1 MRPNGYLLERS
12 QGFDAMAVVREVA
25 RGFNL
30 THHDLIGYDRHPHV
44 CVARACAMAVVR
56 EATPLSLP
64 AIGRVFG
71 GRDHT
76 TVMHAIRRVMGDET
90 LRESVGLVVEEL
102 TLARRPALF
111 AVEDVG

>member
-1 MRPNGYLLERS
+1 MTPWTSCGRWRGGSTWTPAPCSPTTG
-12 QGFDAMAVVREVA
+12 A
-25 RGFNL
+25 R
-30 THHDLIGYDRHPHV
+30 T
-44 CVARACAMAVVR
+44 CARAVVR

-76 TVMHAIRRVMGDET
+76 TVMHAIRRVMRDET

-111 AVEDVG
+111 AEEEVG

>member
-1 MRPNGYLLERS
+1 MRPNGYLLPPEV
-12 QGFDAMAVVREVA
+12 GHDPMDIVREVA

-30 THHDLIGYDRHPHV
+30 DAGTLLAHNRRPHV

-76 TVMHAIRRVMGDET
+76 TVMHAIRRVMRDET

-111 AVEDVG
+111 AEEEVG